1 MTTRGLVESD
11 MREIAHLIFLAATD
25 FENSRE
31 EIATRVAA
39 ICKKYPLY
47 E

>member
-1 MTTRGLVESD
+1 
-11 MREIAHLIFLAATD
+11 MREIAHLIFLSATD

-31 EIATRVAA
+31 EIADRVAA